1 MSRARPPEAWRVPSI
16 RRARI
21 ALLASA
27 VSLFACGG
35 GEDAPAPAAQTPP
48 PAPTA
53 PSSLGADGWATVNP
67 DGTPFVVTGGHAA
80 DAAHTYVVTNRA
92 QLIAALYG
100 SASADPSTA
109 TPDDTPKR
117 ILISGTV
124 DLNVSDANEPMTPE
138 DYMRSCTTSYT
149 SAAAFWVDYKA
160 AYAPQAWLRQSLESD
175 NRPPALPTTAPGGAL
190 TLEGQRAC
198 FSQAQG
204 RRIVLR
210 VGSNTSILGLGHN
223 AKIVRGNLRLGD
235 VAVGS
240 TRDANG
246 YAVLGRNMPARN
258 IVIRNIAFEDSYD
271 FFPAWDPKDSFSI
284 ASGEFGTGLCART
297 YNAAADTGPHQCPSR
312 RGGRWN
318 AEYDLISVL
327 NATQVW
333 IDHNRFSDGDRPDR
347 LDPPV
352 PEWGAPFNE
361 REQKVQHHDG
371 AVDVTLLGSQVTLSY
386 NHFLNHDKSNLL
398 GGTDTAAAYSDGTQI
413 VARSR
418 PDKLAVTMHHNHFE
432 NSVQRMPRARFGKV
446 HVYNNLYQGTLKP
459 SEASLPVPDYPW
471 SVAWTIGT
479 ASKLYVEA
487 NVLEVAPG
495 APGDTLP
502 SAARL
507 TFGDSVS
514 SSVSNRD
521 RCTAAAPGPAYAAAD
536 CDTYFFAGSTL
547 LNGTLVPEGS
557 LLTAAQARA
566 SSSTVAVRALDAGY
580 WVPSASYRYIAQP
593 VSDVK
598 TDVLNNVGT
607 GRL

>member
-1 MSRARPPEAWRVPSI
+1 MSK
-16 RRARI
+16 ARI
-21 ALLASA
+21 ALLAAA
-27 VSLFACGG
+27 VALFACGG
-35 GEDAPAPAAQTPP
+35 GDDAPSPSPAAPAPP
-48 PAPTA
+48 PAPAA

-67 DGTPFVVTGGHAA
+67 DGTAFTVTGGHAA
-80 DAAHTYVVTNRA
+80 DAAHTFVVTNRA

-109 TPDDTPKR
+109 TPDDSPKR

-124 DLNVSDANEPMTPE
+124 SLNVSDANVELAPE
-138 DYMRSCTTSYT
+138 DYMRQCTTGYT

-160 AYAPQAWLRQSLESD
+160 AYEPQAWLRQSLESD
-175 NRPPALPTTAPGGAL
+175 SRPPALPATAAGGAL

-198 FSQAQG
+198 FAQAQA
-204 RRIVLR
+204 RRVVLR
-210 VGSNTSILGLGHN
+210 VGSNTSILGIGAN
-223 AKIVRGNLRLGD
+223 AKIVHGNLRLGD

-240 TRDANG
+240 SRDANG
-246 YAVLGRNMPARN
+246 YAILSRHMPARN

-284 ASGEFGTGLCART
+284 TSSEFGTGLCART
-297 YNAAADTGPHQCPSR
+297 YNATTDTGPHQCPSR

-318 AEYDLISVL
+318 SEYDLISVL
-327 NATQVW
+327 NAMQVW
-333 IDHNRFSDGDRPDR
+333 IDHNTFSDGDRPDR

-352 PEWGAPFNE
+352 PTWGAPFNE

-386 NHFLNHDKSNLL
+386 NVFRSHDKSNLL
-398 GGTDTAAAYSDGTQI
+398 GGTDTAAAYSNGTSV
-413 VARSR
+413 VARSG
-418 PDKLAVTMHHNHFE
+418 PDKMAVTMHHNHFE
-432 NSVQRMPRARFGKV
+432 NSVQRQPRARFGKV

-459 SEASLPVPDYPW
+459 TDTSLPAPDYAW

-495 APGDTLP
+495 AVGDTLP

-507 TFGDSVS
+507 TFGDSLS

-521 RCTAAAPGPAYAAAD
+521 RCTAVAPGPAYAAAD

-547 LNGTLVPEGS
+547 LNGTLVAEGS
-557 LLTAAQARA
+557 LLAAAQARA
-566 SSSTVAVRALDAGY
+566 SSSTVAVRALDASY
-580 WVPSASYRYIAQP
+580 WLPSASYPYTAQP
-593 VSDVK
+593 VGNVK
-598 TDVLNNVGT
+598 TEVLNNAGT